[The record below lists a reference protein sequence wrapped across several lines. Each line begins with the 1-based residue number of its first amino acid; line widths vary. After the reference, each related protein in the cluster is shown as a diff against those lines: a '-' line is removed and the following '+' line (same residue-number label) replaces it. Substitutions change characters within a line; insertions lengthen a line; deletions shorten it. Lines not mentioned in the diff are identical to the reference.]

1 MTLLI
6 LSLVMMAMPAGSEF
20 KRMGEGGDRCGA
32 RERAR
37 EEYRMEGE
45 RGNN

>member
-1 MTLLI
+1 MLI
-6 LSLVMMAMPAGSEF
+6 LSLVMIAMPAGSEF

-37 EEYRMEGE
+37 EEEYRMEGE